1 MPEPNPRQSSI
12 AHSIMSRMFTPSTSS
27 PMQTLRVN
35 NEAKE
40 SIKSPRAITS
50 PNTALVVSNIDNKLM
65 EMLQKEN
72 RQLKQLLEAQSG
84 DMQAL

>member
-1 MPEPNPRQSSI
+1 
-12 AHSIMSRMFTPSTSS
+12 MFTPSTSS
-27 PMQTLRVN
+27 PVQNLRVN

-40 SIKSPRAITS
+40 SAKAPHAITS

-72 RQLKQLLEAQSG
+72 RQLK
-84 DMQAL
+84 

>member
-1 MPEPNPRQSSI
+1 
-12 AHSIMSRMFTPSTSS
+12 
-27 PMQTLRVN
+27 MQTLRVN
-35 NEAKE
+35 DEAKE
-40 SIKSPRAITS
+40 STKSPRPITS